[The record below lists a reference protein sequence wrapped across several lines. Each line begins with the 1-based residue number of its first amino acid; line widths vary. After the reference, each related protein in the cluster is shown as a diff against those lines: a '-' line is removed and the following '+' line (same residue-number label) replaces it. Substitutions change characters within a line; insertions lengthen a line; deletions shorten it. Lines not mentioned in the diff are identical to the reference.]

1 MSEKGGTGL
10 ETIQQ
15 NQQVETRMPRRQQS
29 PKGSR
34 PYVLESAEYGAQLR
48 STKADIEAQLGILEG
63 EAAGIAHRIED
74 LTRILNSVNAGL
86 VPIEE
91 PQSTDAHAEQ
101 RRPLTEAELT
111 EMVRRANNNEAQD
124 HAS

>member
-1 MSEKGGTGL
+1 M
-10 ETIQQ
+10 
-15 NQQVETRMPRRQQS
+15 NQIVTQDEPQRSPARRQPS

-48 STKADIEAQLGILEG
+48 STKADIEAQLSILEG
-63 EAAGIAHRIED
+63 EAAGIAHRIAD

-91 PQSTDAHAEQ
+91 PGGLSE
-101 RRPLTEAELT
+101 
-111 EMVRRANNNEAQD
+111 
-124 HAS
+124 